1 MTAPDTIVMHPRRW
15 ASLLAAVDTAGR
27 PLFIAN
33 SGQGGFNSLGTQN
46 GVAGANGVVGQVAG
60 LDVIVD
66 PQIPTNLGAGTNQD
80 PIIVF
85 RASDSILWEGAPHAE
100 AFRETKADQLSV
112 LLRFY
117 RYAAF
122 TTARYAKSV
131 SVINGTG
138 LVAPTF

>member
-1 MTAPDTIVMHPRRW
+1 MCSSD
-15 ASLLAAVDTAGR
+15 
-27 PLFIAN
+27 LFIAS
-33 SGQGGFNSLGTQN
+33 SGQGGFNSLGVQN
-46 GVAGANGVVGQVAG
+46 GVAGANGVVGQVTG

>member
-1 MTAPDTIVMHPRRW
+1 
-15 ASLLAAVDTAGR
+15 
-27 PLFIAN
+27 
-33 SGQGGFNSLGTQN
+33 
-46 GVAGANGVVGQVAG
+46 
-60 LDVIVD
+60 
-66 PQIPTNLGAGTNQD
+66 
-80 PIIVF
+80 VF
-85 RASDSILWEGAPHAE
+85 RSSDSILWEGAPHAE

-131 SVINGTG
+131 SVVNGTG